1 MLYNMMNVHEMNCVH
16 GFTLIEVMIVIVIIA
31 LMAAFA
37 APGFRERTVKA
48 QVGGAVTELQ
58 AALAMARSEALTN
71 GKAAVLISSG
81 GSDFLA
87 GWEIKVPIRGGNS
100 SDPEFTAASFLPPKG
115 LSEFTLYNS
124 VDNQVKFFGDGRLD
138 LRSDAYFCI
147 KADSTANTEERKVLL
162 TQAGQAMVLNGSC
175 GNP

>member
-1 MLYNMMNVHEMNCVH
+1 MLYMMNVHEMVSVR
-16 GFTLIEVMIVIVIIA
+16 GFTLIETMIVILIVA

-71 GKAAVLISSG
+71 GKTAVLTSSSG
-81 GSDFLA
+81 ADFST
-87 GWEIKVPIRGGNS
+87 GWEVKVPIRGSNS
-100 SDPEFTAASFLPPKG
+100 SDPDFIAASFQPPKG
-115 LSEFTLYNS
+115 LSEFTLYNA
-124 VDNQVKFFGDGRLD
+124 VNNQVKFFGDGRLD
-138 LRSDAYFCI
+138 LSSDAYFCI
-147 KADSTANTEERKVLL
+147 KAESTANTEERKVLL
-162 TQAGQAMVLNGSC
+162 TRAGQAMVLNDSC